1 MTDHLTLEK
10 IGKLA
15 GVSRATVSRV
25 VNNYP
30 NVRAEVRERVLQVI
44 AQTGYQPN
52 LAARSLASNRTGVI
66 GLVIP
71 RMVQALFTDP
81 YYPRLIQGISQ
92 ASNDNDYTLSLF
104 LFHTADEEV
113 KLATRLVRRGFLD
126 GIIVAASLIDDP
138 LLPHLIDAN
147 MPFILI
153 GQPWQHPDVHYID
166 VDNLVGANTAVSHL
180 IQQGRR
186 RIALIT
192 GRQDMLA
199 SIHRK
204 QGYRNALQKH
214 GLPLD
219 ESLIA
224 NGDFEPETAY
234 QAMQTLLFHQPDA
247 VFAASDAMALSAI
260 QAVKEAGL
268 RVPEDIAVVGYDDLP
283 AGQTAVPPLTT
294 IRQPIGR
301 IGALATHTLIDIIN
315 NPQKPT
321 QHIVLPSELIIRESC
336 GFTRHVTRD
345 T

>member
-1 MTDHLTLEK
+1 MNEHLTLEK

-30 NVRAEVRERVLQVI
+30 NVRAEVRERVLDII

-104 LFHTADEEV
+104 LFHTADEEAN
-113 KLATRLVRRGFLD
+113 LASRLVRRGFLD
-126 GIIVAASLIDDP
+126 GVIVAASLIDDP
-138 LLPHLIDAN
+138 LLPHLIDAA

-153 GQPWQHPDVHYID
+153 GQPLQHLQAHYVD

-186 RIALIT
+186 RIATIT

-199 SIHRK
+199 GIQRQ
-204 QGYRNALQKH
+204 QGYLDALQAS
-214 GLPLD
+214 GLPID
-219 ESLIA
+219 ESLITQ
-224 NGDFEPETAY
+224 GEFDPQIAY
-234 QAMQTLLFHQPDA
+234 NAMQTLLQHQPDA
-247 VFAASDAMALSAI
+247 VFAASDPMAMSAMKAI
-260 QAVKEAGL
+260 VEAGL
-268 RVPEDIAVVGYDDLP
+268 RIPQDIAVIGYDDLP
-283 AGQTAVPPLTT
+283 AGLTAVPPLSTIHQP
-294 IRQPIGR
+294 IRQ
-301 IGALATHTLIDIIN
+301 IGALAVNTLIDIIDH
-315 NPQKPT
+315 PQEPT
-321 QHIVLPSELIIRESC
+321 RRIVLPPELVIRQSC
-336 GFTRHVTRD
+336 GNLLSGINN
-345 T
+345 